1 MRYLSLAEE
10 RKKKTKK
17 LSLFCSERTMSGFL
31 APTKTRV
38 KQKSREKKPKSR
50 EKILEL
56 LAENPKLTI
65 AGLSAAIGIG
75 AKAVEKQLAKL
86 RADGRLRRVGPAKGG
101 HWELN

>member
-1 MRYLSLAEE
+1 MLN
-10 RKKKTKK
+10 KKVG
-17 LSLFCSERTMSGFL
+17 R
-31 APTKTRV
+31 
-38 KQKSREKKPKSR
+38 KKPKSR
-50 EKILEL
+50 DKILEL